1 MSDANFAW
9 SRRLL
14 DALVGGGVQ
23 EAVIS
28 SGARCAPLV
37 LAATRT
43 RGLHLQAFSDER
55 AAGFRALGI
64 AKFTRRPVVLIC
76 TSGTAG
82 ANYHPAVIEAR
93 MAHVPLVVLTAD
105 RPPELRGTGAP
116 QTIDQVELY
125 GRHVLRSWDLD
136 PPSALGDGTH
146 WVEIAVEAVELCL
159 RDPAGPVHLNVP
171 FHEPLLPAPE
181 RIGELHQFVREPRN
195 ARLVKHAVSEA
206 GCDWE
211 ASAKSIRDA
220 TRGIIVCG
228 ANDGQDGFL
237 PALEK
242 LARLTGFP
250 VFADPISRVR
260 FSAPA
265 GLSVISHYDLALLN
279 RECAEH
285 LRPDLFI
292 RFGGLP
298 TSKRLNEWIAAAPA
312 VDCICI
318 DSHSEIADP
327 YGVATHRIVSGL
339 ADACIGLAGKLEG
352 HKASTD
358 FAGAWVLADQR
369 IREILGSAAGGREHL
384 FEGDIAARVMHQTP
398 ARSVVFLSSSLPIR
412 LVDSY
417 AGARPG
423 PLRVMANRGAN
434 GIDGVV
440 STAVGVA
447 SVSPHPVVLLVG
459 DIAFLHDLNAL
470 ATVSRERLNLKIV
483 LINNDG
489 GGIFSFLPL
498 IEHSDWFESLVTMP
512 HGLVFSKGAEMFGI
526 THVSVNTMREFD
538 RQFSQLMSVSGP
550 VIIEVATSRLRTL
563 EFSRAIQRRISD
575 AGLLA

>member
-1 MSDANFAW
+1 
-9 SRRLL
+9 L
-14 DALVGGGVQ
+14 
-23 EAVIS
+23 
-28 SGARCAPLV
+28 
-37 LAATRT
+37 
-43 RGLHLQAFSDER
+43 
-55 AAGFRALGI
+55 
-64 AKFTRRPVVLIC
+64 
-76 TSGTAG
+76 
-82 ANYHPAVIEAR
+82 
-93 MAHVPLVVLTAD
+93 
-105 RPPELRGTGAP
+105 
-116 QTIDQVELY
+116 
-125 GRHVLRSWDLD
+125 
-136 PPSALGDGTH
+136 
-146 WVEIAVEAVELCL
+146 
-159 RDPAGPVHLNVP
+159 
-171 FHEPLLPAPE
+171 
-181 RIGELHQFVREPRN
+181 
-195 ARLVKHAVSEA
+195 SEA

-211 ASAKSIRDA
+211 ASAQSIRDA

-250 VFADPISRVR
+250 VFADPISPAR

-265 GLSVISHYDLALLN
+265 GLPVISHYDLALLN
-279 RECAEH
+279 RECAER
-285 LRPDLFI
+285 LRPGLFI

-318 DSHSEIADP
+318 DSHPEIADP

-339 ADACIGLAGKLEG
+339 ADACIGLAGQLGG
-352 HKASTD
+352 HRANTD
-358 FAGAWVLADQR
+358 FAGTWVLVDQR

-384 FEGDIAARVMHQTP
+384 FEGDIAAHVMDQTP
-398 ARSVVFLSSSLPIR
+398 THSVVFLSSSLPIR

-417 AGARPG
+417 AGARSG

-440 STAVGVA
+440 ATATGVA
-447 SVSPHPVVLLVG
+447 SVSPHPVLLLVG

-470 ATVSRERLNLKIV
+470 ATASREKLNLKIV

-498 IEHSDWFESLVTMP
+498 AEHTDLFETLVAMP
-512 HGLVFSKGAEMFGI
+512 HGLVFSKAAEMFGI
-526 THVSVNTMREFD
+526 PHVSVHTMQEFD
-538 RQFSQLMSVSGP
+538 RQLSVRMNAPGP
-550 VIIEVATSRLRTL
+550 AIIEVETSRLRTL
-563 EFSRAIQRRISD
+563 EIARAIHRRISE